1 MSQSNESKTDK
12 KNRSGSIVIR
22 VLRVIAILV
31 LLGII
36 IYESVMIYKDQKEYA
51 IAVNEYEELRNDY
64 ITEKEDSIED
74 VVVKD
79 ENGEVIGIYPKL
91 DINFDALYEINSD
104 FIGWLYFPAVS
115 KINYPVVKE
124 QSIDQ
129 YLYKTFDG
137 KYNKAGCI
145 FMDVL
150 SDENFCGYSDM
161 VFGHNMKNNSMFG
174 SLKSIYKSG
183 GEDVIKDNPFVY
195 IYTKDHIFKY
205 RIIGY
210 YRTKQGSYSYTEV
223 TNEKEYD
230 DYLKYIKQNSM
241 YEMPSGLGFE
251 EYPSLLTLSTCSGQ
265 SGSGQRFVLHT
276 VKVQTFDR

>member
-1 MSQSNESKTDK
+1 MSQGNESKTDK

-241 YEMPSGLGFE
+241 YEMPSGLGFD

>member
-1 MSQSNESKTDK
+1 MSQNKESKADK
-12 KNRSGSIVIR
+12 IAGNSAFRVIR
-22 VLRVIAILV
+22 IFLVII
-31 LLGII
+31 LLGIVV
-36 IYESVMIYKDQKEYA
+36 YEGIMFYRDQKEYA
-51 IAVNEYEELRNDY
+51 VAVNEYDDLRDNY
-64 ITEKEDSIED
+64 ITEKEDTIED
-74 VVVKD
+74 VVVTD
-79 ENGEVIGIYPKL
+79 DNGEIIGTYPNL
-91 DINFDALYEINSD
+91 DINFDALEEINSD

-183 GEDVIKDNPFVY
+183 GEDVIKDNPYVY
-195 IYTKDHIFKY
+195 IYTKDQVLKY
-205 RIIGY
+205 RIFAY
-210 YRTKQGSYSYTEV
+210 YRTTQGSYSYTEV
-223 TNEKEYD
+223 TNEEEYD
-230 DYLKYIKQNSM
+230 DYLKYISRNTM
-241 YEMPSGLGFE
+241 YEIPSELSFE
-251 EYPSLLTLSTCSGQ
+251 NYPSLLTLSTCSGQ

-276 VKVQTFDR
+276 VKVQTFDK

>member
-1 MSQSNESKTDK
+1 MSQNKESKADK
-12 KNRSGSIVIR
+12 IAGNSAFRVIR
-22 VLRVIAILV
+22 IFLVII
-31 LLGII
+31 LLGIVV
-36 IYESVMIYKDQKEYA
+36 YEGIMFYRDQKEYA
-51 IAVNEYEELRNDY
+51 VAVNEYDDLRDNY
-64 ITEKEDSIED
+64 ITEKEDTIED
-74 VVVKD
+74 VVVTD
-79 ENGEVIGIYPKL
+79 DNGEIIGTYPNL
-91 DINFDALYEINSD
+91 DINFDALEEINSD

-129 YLYKTFDG
+129 YLYRTFDG

-183 GEDVIKDNPFVY
+183 GEDVIKDNPYVY
-195 IYTKDHIFKY
+195 IYTKDQVLKY
-205 RIIGY
+205 RIFAY
-210 YRTKQGSYSYTEV
+210 YRTTQGSYSYTEV
-223 TNEKEYD
+223 TNEEEYD
-230 DYLKYIKQNSM
+230 DYLKYISRNTM
-241 YEMPSGLGFE
+241 YEIPSELSFE
-251 EYPSLLTLSTCSGQ
+251 NYPSLLTLSTCSGQ

-276 VKVQTFDR
+276 VKVQTFDK